1 MRERRVDEVLVRGH
15 SQHIRRAVRGIDPED
30 AIECRDVQTR
40 SRNLGARPEQVGG
53 LLCQP
58 HRAAG
63 RNRRILPLQP
73 LDKLLVSRVGAC
85 LNHVRQLRAFHA
97 LTMR

>member
-1 MRERRVDEVLVRGH
+1 MVIP
-15 SQHIRRAVRGIDPED
+15 STSAVRFVGSTPRTPSN
-30 AIECRDVQTR
+30 AAT
-40 SRNLGARPEQVGG
+40 SRPGVATSVRVRNRLEVFFASRTG
-53 LLCQP
+53 LL
-58 HRAAG
+58 G

>member
-1 MRERRVDEVLVRGH
+1 MVIP
-15 SQHIRRAVRGIDPED
+15 STSAVRFVGSTPRTPSN
-30 AIECRDVQTR
+30 AAT
-40 SRNLGARPEQVGG
+40 SRPGVATSVRVRNRLEVF
-53 LLCQP
+53 CQP